1 MLPTIRLGFG
11 SFEFRGEKKLA
22 KFIYSNSHL
31 WGIFGLYTLNF
42 RQKYKKSTSYKCSW
56 FWTLF
61 EVNKRK
67 NGLVY
72 GYSMLK
78 TCIRMTNRRTKKN
91 RHVITTERLKKMKQT
106 FLRYKLFSFH
116 KPISFVHTVVELIT
130 AKHIYLGF
138 NRLF

>member
-22 KFIYSNSHL
+22 KFLYSNRQL
-31 WGIFGLYTLNF
+31 QGIFGLLTLNLI
-42 RQKYKKSTSYKCSW
+42 QKFKKSASYKCSW

-61 EVNKRK
+61 EVNTRK

-72 GYSMLK
+72 GYSVIEI
-78 TCIRMTNRRTKKN
+78 CFRMTDRRTKN

-106 FLRYKLFSFH
+106 FIRYKLFPFH
-116 KPISFVHTVVELIT
+116 KPIGFVHTVVELIT

>member
-11 SFEFRGEKKLA
+11 SFEYRGEKKLA
-22 KFIYSNSHL
+22 KFIYSNRQL
-31 WGIFGLYTLNF
+31 WGIFGLLTLNF
-42 RQKYKKSTSYKCSW
+42 IQKYKKSTSYKCSW

-72 GYSMLK
+72 GYSMTQ
-78 TCIRMTNRRTKKN
+78 TCIRMTNRRTKKAATLSQ
-91 RHVITTERLKKMKQT
+91 RSGKKMKQT
-106 FLRYKLFSFH
+106 FIRYKLFSFH
-116 KPISFVHTVVELIT
+116 EPIRFIHTVVEFIT
-130 AKHIYLGF
+130 SKHIYLSF

>member
-1 MLPTIRLGFG
+1 MLPTIMLGFG

-22 KFIYSNSHL
+22 KILYSNSQL
-31 WGIFGLYTLNF
+31 WGIFGLLTLNF
-42 RQKYKKSTSYKCSW
+42 IQKYKKSASYKCSW

-61 EVNKRK
+61 DVNKRK

-72 GYSMLK
+72 GYSVIE
-78 TCIRMTNRRTKKN
+78 TCLRMTNRRTKKPPRYHN
-91 RHVITTERLKKMKQT
+91 GAAKKMKQT
-106 FLRYKLFSFH
+106 YIRYKLFSFH
-116 KPISFVHTVVELIT
+116 EPIGFIHTVVELVT

>member
-1 MLPTIRLGFG
+1 MLPTIRLGLG

-22 KFIYSNSHL
+22 KFIYSSSDFE
-31 WGIFGLYTLNF
+31 WIFGLYTLNF

-67 NGLVY
+67 NGLWC
-72 GYSMLK
+72 GYSVIE
-78 TCIRMTNRRTKKN
+78 TCLRMTHRRTKKS

-116 KPISFVHTVVELIT
+116 EPIGFVHTVVELVT
-130 AKHIYLGF
+130 AKHINLGF